1 MSATGEEPEALEKNK
16 NEDKD
21 LTNNPEKRSKIIR
34 EAMRDVLVSVILL
47 VLTALVTHG
56 DFEKSPA
63 SSILASGMSLF
74 FYTVWKHYD
83 LEPVM
88 KLKSYTNYTLKHVML
103 RKLDEWQTIM
113 SYDVNALIDLY

>member
-1 MSATGEEPEALEKNK
+1 MSATGEEPEVLEKK
-16 NEDKD
+16 DEDKD

-63 SSILASGMSLF
+63 SSILASGMSLVSKQLIF
-74 FYTVWKHYD
+74 D
-83 LEPVM
+83 NIMSLSESVM
-88 KLKSYTNYTLKHVML
+88 LKLQSFTNYTLKHVML
-103 RKLDEWQTIM
+103 
-113 SYDVNALIDLY
+113 SS

>member
-1 MSATGEEPEALEKNK
+1 MSATGEEPEALEKK

-74 FYTVWKHYD
+74 SIQLIFD
-83 LEPVM
+83 NIMSESVM
-88 KLKSYTNYTLKHVML
+88 LKLQSFTNYTLKHVML
-103 RKLDEWQTIM
+103 
-113 SYDVNALIDLY
+113 SS

>member
-1 MSATGEEPEALEKNK
+1 MSAPGEEPDADLLEKK
-16 NEDKD
+16 NEDKKD

-74 FYTVWKHYD
+74 SIQLMF
-83 LEPVM
+83 E
-88 KLKSYTNYTLKHVML
+88 N
-103 RKLDEWQTIM
+103 IM
-113 SYDVNALIDLY
+113 SWNQLWKYNHIEIVP

>member
-1 MSATGEEPEALEKNK
+1 MSATGEEPEALEKK

-74 FYTVWKHYD
+74 SIQLMFENIMS
-83 LEPVM
+83 LSESVM
-88 KLKSYTNYTLKHVML
+88 KLQSFTNYTLKHVML
-103 RKLDEWQTIM
+103 SRLNDKQL
-113 SYDVNALIDLY
+113 

>member
-1 MSATGEEPEALEKNK
+1 MSATGEEPEVLEKK
-16 NEDKD
+16 DEDKD

-63 SSILASGMSLF
+63 SSILASGMSSFSIQLLF
-74 FYTVWKHYD
+74 ENIMS
-83 LEPVM
+83 LSESVM
-88 KLKSYTNYTLKHVML
+88 LKLQSFTNYTLKHVML
-103 RKLDEWQTIM
+103 
-113 SYDVNALIDLY
+113 SS

>member
-1 MSATGEEPEALEKNK
+1 MSTSGEEPEIDPLEKINGVK
-16 NEDKD
+16 A
-21 LTNNPEKRSKIIR
+21 LTENPEKRSKIIR

-74 FYTVWKHYD
+74 SIKLMLKVR
-83 LEPVM
+83 LSQNELM
-88 KLKSYTNYTLKHVML
+88 KSSIYKK
-103 RKLDEWQTIM
+103 
-113 SYDVNALIDLY
+113 

>member
-1 MSATGEEPEALEKNK
+1 MSATGEEPEADPLEKK

-74 FYTVWKHYD
+74 SIQLMFD
-83 LEPVM
+83 NIMSLSESVM
-88 KLKSYTNYTLKHVML
+88 KLQSFTNYVYLKTRHV
-103 RKLDEWQTIM
+103 K
-113 SYDVNALIDLY
+113 

>member
-1 MSATGEEPEALEKNK
+1 MSATGEEPEPDPLEKK

-74 FYTVWKHYD
+74 PILFFEHFI
-83 LEPVM
+83 LGPVM
-88 KLKSYTNYTLKHVML
+88 KLNTFTIYTLKHVML
-103 RKLDEWQTIM
+103 VRFNHDKQL
-113 SYDVNALIDLY
+113 

>member
-1 MSATGEEPEALEKNK
+1 MSATGEEPEVLEKK

-21 LTNNPEKRSKIIR
+21 LTNIPEKRSKIIR

-74 FYTVWKHYD
+74 SIQLIFD
-83 LEPVM
+83 NIMSESVM
-88 KLKSYTNYTLKHVML
+88 LKLQSFTNYTLKHVML
-103 RKLDEWQTIM
+103 
-113 SYDVNALIDLY
+113 SS

>member
-1 MSATGEEPEALEKNK
+1 MSATGEEPEADPLEEK

-74 FYTVWKHYD
+74 PIQLMFENIMFLNQLGNY
-83 LEPVM
+83 
-88 KLKSYTNYTLKHVML
+88 KLRQFNLYLKTRHV
-103 RKLDEWQTIM
+103 
-113 SYDVNALIDLY
+113 S

>member
-1 MSATGEEPEALEKNK
+1 MSATGEEPEADPLEKK

-74 FYTVWKHYD
+74 SIQLMFD
-83 LEPVM
+83 NFMSEFLQ
-88 KLKSYTNYTLKHVML
+88 TLFP
-103 RKLDEWQTIM
+103 R
-113 SYDVNALIDLY
+113 